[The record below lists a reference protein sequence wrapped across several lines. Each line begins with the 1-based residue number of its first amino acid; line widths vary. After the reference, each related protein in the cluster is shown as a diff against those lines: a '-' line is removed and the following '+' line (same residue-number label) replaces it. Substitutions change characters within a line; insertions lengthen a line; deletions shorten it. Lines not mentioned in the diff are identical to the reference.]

1 MSHFS
6 APKTAIAALE
16 MRNFSTVHALPDRDV
31 IRIYMKA
38 RDSQRMLC
46 VTDFTFDFNLFDVSH
61 EAFMPCV
68 SLEDEVNLR
77 RALDSLSQD
86 HPFINVSA
94 DVVCGEARVT
104 LSVLQQ
110 LVGDELERRET
121 AYVLV
126 VALNLAADEFY
137 GVATSSVQEAA

>member
-1 MSHFS
+1 
-6 APKTAIAALE
+6 
-16 MRNFSTVHALPDRDV
+16 
-31 IRIYMKA
+31 
-38 RDSQRMLC
+38 
-46 VTDFTFDFNLFDVSH
+46 
-61 EAFMPCV
+61 MPCV